1 MIPGL
6 GKYPGEGNGNPL
18 VILPGESHGQKPLR
32 DMGHRKHSSEILLSS
47 NKEGRKEVKSL
58 SPVRLFATPWTV
70 AHQAPLSMVFSRQEY
85 WSGLPLKKCEMIIRA
100 GIIRLNISIQG
111 LQIFIFMLP

>member
-47 NKEGRKEVKSL
+47 NKEGRKEGSKVAQSCPAL
-58 SPVRLFATPWTV
+58 CNPTDSSPPGSSVHGIFQARVLEWV
-70 AHQAPLSMVFSRQEY
+70 AI
-85 WSGLPLKKCEMIIRA
+85 KEM
-100 GIIRLNISIQG
+100 
-111 LQIFIFMLP
+111 